1 MSKTD
6 DIELVA
12 SNLTVA
18 YFQIPAATEL
28 TAFSSDEKQRELLQD
43 EVWRVYQ
50 EFLSRLAQEEEST
63 ATADHLSD

>member
-1 MSKTD
+1 MAKTD
-6 DIELVA
+6 DSELIA

-50 EFLSRLAQEEEST
+50 EFLSRLAPEK
-63 ATADHLSD
+63 DR